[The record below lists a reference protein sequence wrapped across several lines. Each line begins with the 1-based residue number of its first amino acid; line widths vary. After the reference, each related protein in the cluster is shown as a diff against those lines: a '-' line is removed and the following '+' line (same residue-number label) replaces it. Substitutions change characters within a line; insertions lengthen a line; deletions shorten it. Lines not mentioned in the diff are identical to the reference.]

1 MVVEEKVEIGG
12 SILSIESGRV
22 AKQADGAVFVRYGD
36 TVVLVTAVVSK
47 EPLEGATFLPLLVEY
62 REKSYAAGKI
72 PGGFFKREGR
82 PSEKEILSARQIDR
96 PIRSR
101 FPKGFRHDV
110 QVVATVLSSDQQND
124 SDILAVVGASA
135 VLSMAGAPVG
145 EPLGVVRIGRK
156 DGEWLVNPTFQER
169 VDSDLDIVVVGVGDE
184 VVMVEG
190 GMKEVSDEDFIK
202 SVEMAMQELPKVT
215 DTIKRL
221 VDKCG
226 KEKIEFSPPEINPEV
241 HEDIKRRFES
251 RIREA
256 NLLPEKTERQETMRL
271 IKDEALAACE
281 DKGEE
286 LEQDILES
294 LGAVEHDLVRSL
306 ILDEGRRVDGRRLD
320 EVRPV
325 TCQVQVLPRT
335 HGSAIFTRGQTQ
347 SLAVTT
353 LGTAM
358 DEQRI
363 DDLEGESSKSYMLHY
378 NFPPFSVGEIRPF
391 RGPARREIGH
401 GALAERA
408 IQPVIPAGDVF
419 PYTVRLVSDILE
431 SNGSSSMATVCAG
444 TLALMDAGVPIRAPV
459 SGVAMG
465 IVMEGGR
472 YKILTDILG
481 AEDHHG
487 DMDFKIAGTRDG
499 LTAVQMD
506 LKIPGLT
513 LGIIREILE
522 QSMPARMHILDVM
535 GQTIPEPRAELS
547 SYAPRIIAL
556 QIDKEKI
563 RDVIGPGGKIIR
575 GIIDETG
582 AVIDIEDDGSVR
594 IFSTDAEAGQR
605 ARQMIEALIEEPE
618 VGKVYDGVVKRIVD
632 FGAFV
637 EILPGKD
644 GLLHVSEIDINRVEN
659 VHDVL
664 KEGDEIKVKLIG
676 FEREGKIR
684 LSRKVLLAG
693 YDPESHARRG
703 DSRGSGGRRG
713 SSGRGPDRRG
723 GGGRGSDRRRDD
735 RHRDERRRPGGNRSD
750 GRR

>member
-1 MVVEEKVEIGG
+1 MVVEEKIEIGG
-12 SILSIESGRV
+12 STLSIESGRV
-22 AKQADGAVFVRYGD
+22 ARQAGGAVLVRYGD

-47 EPLEGATFLPLLVEY
+47 EPLEGYTFLPLLVEY

-110 QVVATVLSSDQQND
+110 QVAATVLSSDQQND
-124 SDILAVVGASA
+124 SDILAVVGASTT
-135 VLSMAGAPVG
+135 LSIAGAPIG
-145 EPLGVVRIGRK
+145 EPLGVVRIGRVN
-156 DGEWLVNPTFQER
+156 GEWIVNPTFQEKAE
-169 VDSDLDIVVVGVGDE
+169 SDIDMVVVGSGDE
-184 VVMVEG
+184 IIMVEG
-190 GMKEVSDEDFIK
+190 GMKEVSEEDFLK
-202 SVEMAMQELPKVT
+202 SLEVAMQEIPKIT
-215 DTIKRL
+215 DMQKRL
-221 VDKCG
+221 IEKCG
-226 KEKIEFSPPEINPEV
+226 KEKIAFTPPEINPEV
-241 HEDIKRRFES
+241 YGEIKSRYES
-251 RIREA
+251 RIHSACE
-256 NLLPEKTERQETMRL
+256 LEEKTARQDA
-271 IKDEALAACE
+271 IKTVKEEAHAAFE
-281 DKGEE
+281 DKLEE
-286 LEQDILES
+286 WEQDINES
-294 LGAVEHDLVRSL
+294 IGKIEHEHLRAL
-306 ILDEGRRVDGRRLD
+306 ILNEGRRLD
-320 EVRPV
+320 GRGLEEVRPI
-325 TCQVQVLPRT
+325 TCEVEVLPRT
-335 HGSAIFTRGQTQ
+335 HGSALFTRGQTQ
-347 SLAVTT
+347 SLTVTT

-363 DDLEGESSKSYMLHY
+363 DDLEGESTKSYMLHY

-408 IQPVIPAGDVF
+408 IEPVIPAGEVF

-444 TLALMDAGVPIRAPV
+444 TLALMDAGVPIKAPV

-465 IVMEGGR
+465 IVVEDGK

-481 AEDHHG
+481 IEDHHG
-487 DMDFKIAGTRDG
+487 DMDFKVAGTRDG
-499 LTAVQMD
+499 LTAIQMD
-506 LKIPGLT
+506 LKIPGLS
-513 LGIIREILE
+513 LDVIREILR
-522 QSMPARMHILDVM
+522 QSNPARMHILDRM
-535 GQTIPEPRAELS
+535 EATIAAPRAELS
-547 SYAPRIIAL
+547 TYAPRIIAM

-575 GIIDETG
+575 GIIEETG

-594 IFSTDAEAGQR
+594 IFSADGEAGLR
-605 ARQMIEALIEEPE
+605 AKAIVESLTEEPE
-618 VGKVYDGVVKRIVD
+618 VGKIYDGVVKRIVD

-644 GLLHVSEIDINRVEN
+644 GLLHISEIDLHRIEN

-664 KEGDEIKVKLIG
+664 SEGDEIKVKLIG

-684 LSRKVLLAG
+684 LSRKVLLDG
-693 YDPESHARRG
+693 YDPEADQRRSDRG
-703 DSRGSGGRRG
+703 DRGGRRPSGGRRD
-713 SSGRGPDRRG
+713 DRRSG
-723 GGGRGSDRRRDD
+723 GRRDD
-735 RHRDERRRPGGNRSD
+735 RRRSGGHRSD

>member
-1 MVVEEKVEIGG
+1 
-12 SILSIESGRV
+12 
-22 AKQADGAVFVRYGD
+22 
-36 TVVLVTAVVSK
+36 
-47 EPLEGATFLPLLVEY
+47 
-62 REKSYAAGKI
+62 
-72 PGGFFKREGR
+72 
-82 PSEKEILSARQIDR
+82 
-96 PIRSR
+96 
-101 FPKGFRHDV
+101 
-110 QVVATVLSSDQQND
+110 
-124 SDILAVVGASA
+124 
-135 VLSMAGAPVG
+135 
-145 EPLGVVRIGRK
+145 
-156 DGEWLVNPTFQER
+156 
-169 VDSDLDIVVVGVGDE
+169 
-184 VVMVEG
+184 
-190 GMKEVSDEDFIK
+190 
-202 SVEMAMQELPKVT
+202 
-215 DTIKRL
+215 
-221 VDKCG
+221 
-226 KEKIEFSPPEINPEV
+226 
-241 HEDIKRRFES
+241 
-251 RIREA
+251 
-256 NLLPEKTERQETMRL
+256 
-271 IKDEALAACE
+271 
-281 DKGEE
+281 
-286 LEQDILES
+286 
-294 LGAVEHDLVRSL
+294 
-306 ILDEGRRVDGRRLD
+306 
-320 EVRPV
+320 
-325 TCQVQVLPRT
+325 
-335 HGSAIFTRGQTQ
+335 
-347 SLAVTT
+347 
-353 LGTAM
+353 
-358 DEQRI
+358 
-363 DDLEGESSKSYMLHY
+363 MLHY

-401 GALAERA
+401 GALAERS

-444 TLALMDAGVPIRAPV
+444 TLALMDAGVPIKAPV

-481 AEDHHG
+481 VEDHHG

-513 LGIIREILE
+513 LAVIREILE

-535 GQTIPEPRAELS
+535 AETIPAPRAELS
-547 SYAPRIIAL
+547 TYAPRIIAL

-594 IFSTDAEAGQR
+594 IFSTDAEAGQK

-618 VGKVYDGVVKRIVD
+618 IGKVYDGVVKRIVD

-644 GLLHVSEIDINRVEN
+644 GLLHVSEIDLNRVEN

-676 FEREGKIR
+676 CEREGKLR

-713 SSGRGPDRRG
+713 SSGRRPDRRG
-723 GGGRGSDRRRDD
+723 GGGRGSDRRRD
-735 RHRDERRRPGGNRSD
+735 ERRGPGSSRSD

>member
-1 MVVEEKVEIGG
+1 MVVEEKIEIGG
-12 SILSIESGRV
+12 NTLSIESGRV

-96 PIRSR
+96 PVRSR

-135 VLSMAGAPVG
+135 ALSIAGAPIG
-145 EPLGVVRIGRK
+145 EPLAVVRIGRK

-169 VDSDLDIVVVGVGDE
+169 DESDIDMVVVGVGDE

-190 GMKEVSDEDFIK
+190 GMKEVSDDDFIK
-202 SVEMAMQELPKVT
+202 SLEVAMQELPKVT
-215 DTIKRL
+215 GMIKNM
-221 VDKCG
+221 VEKCG
-226 KEKIEFSPPEINPEV
+226 HEKLDFSPPEINPEV
-241 HEDIKRRFES
+241 YKEVKARFES
-251 RIREA
+251 RVHEA
-256 NLLPEKTERQETMRL
+256 NVIPEKAERQKQMKL
-271 IKDEALAACE
+271 IKQDALAAFE
-281 DKGEE
+281 DKLEE
-286 LEQDILES
+286 LEGDVLES
-294 LGAVEHDLVRSL
+294 LGAIEHDHARAL
-306 ILDEGRRVDGRRLD
+306 IIEEQRRVDGRHLD
-320 EVRPV
+320 EVRPL
-325 TCQVQVLPRT
+325 TCEVQVLPRT
-335 HGSAIFTRGQTQ
+335 HGSALFTRGQTQ
-347 SLAVTT
+347 SLTVTT

-408 IQPVIPAGDVF
+408 IQPVIPAGEVF
-419 PYTVRLVSDILE
+419 PYTIRLVSDVLE

-444 TLALMDAGVPIRAPV
+444 ALALMDAGVPIKAPV

-465 IVMEGGR
+465 IVVDGER
-472 YKILTDILG
+472 YRILTDILG
-481 AEDHHG
+481 VEDHHG
-487 DMDFKIAGTRDG
+487 DMDFKVAGTRNG
-499 LTAVQMD
+499 LTAIQMD

-513 LGIIREILE
+513 LERIREILT
-522 QSMPARMHILDVM
+522 QSTPARMQILDAM
-535 GQTIPEPRAELS
+535 EGTIPAPRAELS
-547 SYAPRIIAL
+547 SYAPRIIAM

-594 IFSTDAEAGQR
+594 IFSTDGEAGLK
-605 ARQMIEALIEEPE
+605 AKAMVEALVEEPE
-618 VGKVYDGVVKRIVD
+618 VGKIYNGVVRRIVD

-644 GLLHVSEIDINRVEN
+644 GLLHISEIDINRIES

-664 KEGDEIKVKLIG
+664 KEGDEIQVKLIG

-684 LSRKVLLAG
+684 LSRKVLLDG
-693 YDPESHARRG
+693 YDPEADARRG
-703 DSRGSGGRRG
+703 DSRGGGRRG
-713 SSGRGPDRRG
+713 SGSRGPDRRG
-723 GGGRGSDRRRDD
+723 GGRRDD
-735 RHRDERRRPGGNRSD
+735 RRRPRVSRSD
-750 GRR
+750 SRR